1 MQEFAALLLLLLLL
15 CPTARGE
22 EGPVTRA
29 ASSPPCGRAPGP
41 CPYDAQTPFSDVS
54 PGGLRPGGEL
64 GRPPGTGTGDRG
76 GPLPAGAAH
85 YPGGGRRP
93 AAPLGGA
100 AGMGYLSP
108 LTGWRP
114 ATTTRTSPLGRRLPL
129 LGLRRRRA
137 ALVPRR
143 TAGPLR
149 HPHPG
154 PDCGYLLRLRPSGQA
169 GIGPCFNAL
178 PADQAP
184 GDPVRVPGGP
194 LRCPRHSGRSLRR
207 DLGRARSAG
216 GAHACAL

>member
-22 EGPVTRA
+22 EGPVTRGGVVSA
-29 ASSPPCGRAPGP
+29 LWESAGAV
-41 CPYDAQTPFSDVS
+41 PYDAQTPFSDVS
-54 PGGLRPGGEL
+54 PRADYAPAVSWAAHQGLGL
-64 GRPPGTGTGDRG
+64 GTGE
-76 GPLPAGAAH
+76 
-85 YPGGGRRP
+85 GRFQPERP
-93 AAPLGGA
+93 ITREDLSLGG
-100 AGMGYLSP
+100 
-108 LTGWRP
+108 
-114 ATTTRTSPLGRRLPL
+114 RLPL

-184 GDPVRVPGGP
+184 GDPVRVPGGLCAARVTP
-194 LRCPRHSGRSLRR
+194 AGRCAGTWTGPAPPAALTPAPCSPRR
-207 DLGRARSAG
+207 
-216 GAHACAL
+216 